1 MMSIVLAAHQVAA
14 YLADTINTTPITPPA
29 ADKMLRVIGWLS
41 WAAMTAGVAG
51 IVYAGG
57 KFAWERWHGG
67 AMESPKIVLG
77 ALIGGVLITSAGA
90 IMNGVV
96 S

>member
-1 MMSIVLAAHQVAA
+1 MSILLAVHQAVV
-14 YLADTINTTPITPPA
+14 YVADTINPTPIEPPA

-41 WAAMTAGVAG
+41 WVAMTAGVAG
-51 IVYAGG
+51 IIYAGG
-57 KFAWERWHGG
+57 KFAWERSHGG

-77 ALIGGVLITSAGA
+77 ALIGGILITSAGA

>member
-1 MMSIVLAAHQVAA
+1 MSILLAAHQTAA
-14 YLADTINTTPITPPA
+14 YLADTINVVPQQPPA
-29 ADKMLRVIGWLS
+29 ADKLMKIVGWLA
-41 WAAMTAGVAG
+41 WGAMIAGVAG
-51 IVYAGG
+51 IIYAGG

-77 ALIGGVLITSAGA
+77 ALIGGVLITSAGV
-90 IMNGVV
+90 IMNAVV

>member
-1 MMSIVLAAHQVAA
+1 MSFILAAQSTVA
-14 YLADTINTTPITPPA
+14 YLADTINVTPTAPPGSNQL
-29 ADKMLRVIGWLS
+29 LRIVGWLS

-51 IVYAGG
+51 IIYAGG

-77 ALIGGVLITSAGA
+77 ALIGGILITSAGA
-90 IMNGVV
+90 IMNAVV